1 MLLISRICC
10 VVRNSMDDLCKLRAS
25 SPDSVDDSIGTLE
38 PEAYFSLQTRVPRRG
53 AIINEIASMT

>member
-1 MLLISRICC
+1 
-10 VVRNSMDDLCKLRAS
+10 MDDLCKLRAS
-25 SPDSVDDSIGTLE
+25 SPDSVDDSIGILE